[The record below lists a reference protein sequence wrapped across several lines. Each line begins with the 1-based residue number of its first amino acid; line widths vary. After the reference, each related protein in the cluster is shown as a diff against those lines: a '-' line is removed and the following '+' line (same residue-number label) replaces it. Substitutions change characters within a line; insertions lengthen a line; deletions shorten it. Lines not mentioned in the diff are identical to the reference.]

1 MSRYYAEY
9 SEMLILD
16 NVADMLQFLSSHPSI
31 RVLWMGGKA
40 ERYFFGPS
48 APHLLHLDGNPS
60 LKQIT
65 MEEENSTSIEWV
77 APSKKRFEMDLDAL
91 VSPPPSQ
98 SLSAPSSQQIRHH
111 HEPATSS
118 SYTNRK
124 PKVDDNSDALAQ
136 EATSPQS
143 NTEGKKIRKKRYSE
157 GNIRNLPVVNIYDI
171 DLSKLQQI
179 EKRGPH

>member
-1 MSRYYAEY
+1 
-9 SEMLILD
+9 MLILD

-77 APSKKRFEMDLDAL
+77 APSKKCYEMDVDAL

-124 PKVDDNSDALAQ
+124 PKVHDNSDVLAQ
-136 EATSPQS
+136 VATSPQS
-143 NTEGKKIRKKRYSE
+143 NTEGKKIRKKKRDSE